1 LPVEVHLVIEAV
13 SASGE
18 PTHPK
23 ANATKFVNE
32 YRVLVRDHIPI
43 STQEWHEPKKVK
55 ELVLSPTQRKMIFGL
70 A

>member
-1 LPVEVHLVIEAV
+1 VHLVIQAV
-13 SASGE
+13 SALGE

-32 YRVLVRDHIPI
+32 CGVLVRDHIPI
-43 STQEWHEPKKVK
+43 NTQEWHEPKK
-55 ELVLSPTQRKMIFGL
+55 RKMIFGL

>member
-1 LPVEVHLVIEAV
+1 VHLVIKAV
-13 SASGE
+13 SALGK

-32 YRVLVRDHIPI
+32 CGVLVRDHIPI

-55 ELVLSPTQRKMIFGL
+55 GIVLSPTQRRMIFGL

>member
-1 LPVEVHLVIEAV
+1 VHLVIEAV
-13 SASGE
+13 SALGK

-23 ANATKFVNE
+23 ANTTKFVNE
-32 YRVLVRDHIPI
+32 SGVLVRYHIPI
-43 STQEWHEPKKVK
+43 STQEWHEPKKRSR